1 MRRVGFFGGTF
12 DPPHRGH
19 LEPARCA
26 AAALG
31 LDAVVFVPAGSP
43 PHKQGE
49 PVTSFGHRFAMAVL
63 ATRDEPGFLV
73 SDLEAAR
80 RGPTYTVDSVPLLC
94 RAWPAEQAFFILG
107 SDSFVQITTWHR
119 WVELVDLIHLVVL
132 HRDTSWGTAML
143 EAVPSWVAERVVW
156 ARPGQTLAVPETGPH
171 RIVMVEHPPIVAA
184 ASDLRASIQAGE
196 CVAGL
201 VPDAVLD
208 HIAKYRLY
216 R

>member
-1 MRRVGFFGGTF
+1 MKVGLFGGTF

-19 LEPARCA
+19 LEPAQRA
-26 AAALG
+26 AEALG

-49 PVTSFGHRFAMAVL
+49 P
-63 ATRDEPGFLV
+63 GFFV

-80 RGPTYTVDSVPLLC
+80 QGPTYTIDSVPLLR
-94 RAWPAEQAFFILG
+94 RAWPAEQTFFILG

-119 WVELVDLIHLVVL
+119 WAELLTLIHLVVL
-132 HRDTSWGTAML
+132 HRDTSWGAAML
-143 EAVPSWVAERVVW
+143 EAVPSWVAQRVVW
-156 ARPGQTLAVPETGPH
+156 AKPGRTLAVPETGPR
-171 RIVMVEHPPIVAA
+171 RIVMVEHPPIAA
-184 ASDLRASIQAGE
+184 AATDLRARIRAGE